1 MNPKKL
7 FLIDGSGALLS
18 AFLLGVVL
26 VRFEPVFGMP
36 RETLYFLAFLPCIF
50 AVYDIYCYL
59 RITKNQELFLKFIAA
74 ANLVYCF
81 VSTGLVLQHYQR
93 LTNLGLAYFVLEII
107 VVIVLAMVELKT
119 ASGTIYKKKEHT

>member
-50 AVYDIYCYL
+50 AVYDVYCYL
-59 RITKNQELFLKFIAA
+59 RITKNQGLFLKIIAA

-81 VSTGLVLQHYQR
+81 VSAGLVLQHYQR

-119 ASGTIYKKKEHT
+119 ASGIVYKKVEHN

>member
-74 ANLVYCF
+74 ANLVYCV

>member
-50 AVYDIYCYL
+50 AVYDVYCYL
-59 RITKNQELFLKFIAA
+59 RITKNQGLFLKIIAV
-74 ANLVYCF
+74 ANLVYCV

-119 ASGTIYKKKEHT
+119 ASGMVYKKVEHN